1 MSKKINILQGQST
14 EDLMAELKSRGKF
27 VDNLWTTED
36 VIGKF
41 NCTEDEAQ
49 EVLYEALTNEVTME
63 QIWFAIRFHAE
74 YEFELTEKDDT
85 SY

>member
-1 MSKKINILQGQST
+1 MVINILQGQST

-36 VIGKF
+36 VKSKF

-49 EVLYEALTNEVTME
+49 EVLYEALTNEATME
-63 QIWFAIRFHAE
+63 QIWFAIDFHGNE
-74 YEFELTEKDDT
+74 NELTEIDDT

>member
-1 MSKKINILQGQST
+1 MSKGINILQGQST

-36 VIGKF
+36 VKSKF

-49 EVLYEALTNEVTME
+49 EVLYEATME
-63 QIWFAIRFHAE
+63 QIWFAIDFHGNE
-74 YEFELTEKDDT
+74 NELTEKDDT

>member
-36 VIGKF
+36 VFAFF

-49 EVLYEALTNEVTME
+49 EVLYEALTNEATME
-63 QIWFAIRFHAE
+63 QIWFAIDFHGNE
-74 YEFELTEKDDT
+74 NELTEIDDT

>member
-1 MSKKINILQGQST
+1 MSKEINILQGQST

-36 VIGKF
+36 VFGKF
-41 NCTEDEAQ
+41 NCTEHEAQ
-49 EVLYEALTNEVTME
+49 EVLYEALTNEATME
-63 QIWFAIRFHAE
+63 QIWFAIDFHGNE
-74 YEFELTEKDDT
+74 NELTEIDDT

>member
-1 MSKKINILQGQST
+1 MSKGINILQGQST

-36 VIGKF
+36 VKSKF

-49 EVLYEALTNEVTME
+49 EVLYEALTNEATME
-63 QIWFAIRFHAE
+63 QIWFAIDFHGNE
-74 YEFELTEKDDT
+74 NELTEIDDT

>member
-1 MSKKINILQGQST
+1 MKQFKPLKGQST

-36 VIGKF
+36 VKSKF

-49 EVLYEALTNEVTME
+49 EVLYDALTNEATME
-63 QIWFAIRFHAE
+63 QVWFAIDFHGTE
-74 YEFELTEKDDT
+74 NELISKR
-85 SY
+85 